1 VPQIAWPSLPGTGV
15 ARFDDRLR
23 AVTANG
29 SPPPIR
35 ATVAATWA
43 LFVGIMM
50 ITAGNGL
57 QFTTIGV
64 RSTLEDFSALA
75 IGIVTAGYYAGFL
88 LGARFTFRA
97 LGRVGHLRVFGG
109 LASSASASV
118 LLHSLWIHPVSWS
131 LMRFVTGFCMA
142 GVFIVAESWI
152 NDRATNDTRGML
164 MATYMV
170 IGIGGRAA
178 GQGLL
183 NLGDPEGFDL
193 FVMSSVL
200 VSMALVPMMMS
211 ASSAP
216 PIVQHEPIS
225 FREMRE
231 VVPTGLITIFVAG
244 LTTATLGGLT
254 AVYGTKVGM
263 GTGELSLFISAL
275 MVGAV
280 VLQIPIGHLSD
291 RFRRRIVMLVVAG
304 GAAGI
309 ATTLALVASTGW
321 VPLVLIALLG
331 GLTYPLYGLGV
342 AYTND
347 WIPSEKRAG
356 ASMILMIVNGVGAI
370 IGPLVAAL
378 AMSTTAAGLFWTI
391 VVVQVVFAGY
401 LFVRIVI
408 RAPVPVDRQT
418 RFTPLSERATAMILR
433 RK

>member
-1 VPQIAWPSLPGTGV
+1 M
-15 ARFDDRLR
+15 
-23 AVTANG
+23 
-29 SPPPIR
+29 
-35 ATVAATWA
+35 AATWA

-64 RSTLEDFSALA
+64 RSTLEDFSAVA
-75 IGIVTAGYYAGFL
+75 IGAITAGYYAGFL
-88 LGARFTFRA
+88 VGARFTFGA
-97 LGRVGHLRVFGG
+97 LGRVGHLRVFAG

-118 LLHSLWIHPVSWS
+118 LLHTLWIHPISWS

-142 GVFIVAESWI
+142 GVYIVAESWL
-152 NDRATNDTRGML
+152 NDRATNDNRGMI

-183 NLGDPEGFDL
+183 NFGDPQGFNL

-211 ASSAP
+211 ATSAP
-216 PIVQHEPIS
+216 PIVEHEPIS
-225 FREMRE
+225 FREMRAL
-231 VVPTGLITIFVAG
+231 VPTGLVTIFVAG

-275 MVGAV
+275 MIGAV
-280 VLQIPIGHLSD
+280 ILQIPIGTLSD
-291 RFRRRIVMLVVAG
+291 RFRRRIVILVVSAL
-304 GAAGI
+304 AAAI
-309 ATTLALVASTGW
+309 AMALALAPATG
-321 VPLVLIALLG
+321 VIPLILITALG
-331 GLTYPLYGLGV
+331 GLTYPLYSLGV

-347 WIPSEKRAG
+347 WVPSEKRAG

-370 IGPLVAAL
+370 IGPFIAAL
-378 AMSTTAAGLFWTI
+378 AMARSVAGFFWTI
-391 VVVQVVFAGY
+391 VVVQVVFAVY

-408 RAPVPVDRQT
+408 RRPVPIDRQT

-433 RK
+433 RGPRDAGVAEPD